1 MPRGSIS
8 RQRQQNSN
16 TTPQLLRYRRH
27 QVETVIN
34 VDSWLRKLGL
44 YGSFS
49 FMSAADNTEWKSRVC
64 IGFKPPTWISS
75 KSIAVDLQ
83 FSRAGFLG
91 EGIQIL
97 PGSIRLQN
105 QVPLTSPFMTACS
118 SGDVKLIA
126 QHLTEESGQLGDRA
140 ICCGKTPLLE
150 RST

>member
-16 TTPQLLRYRRH
+16 TTPQLLRYRCH
-27 QVETVIN
+27 QETVIN

-75 KSIAVDLQ
+75 KSIAFDLQ
-83 FSRAGFLG
+83 FARAEFLG
-91 EGIQIL
+91 EGIHIL

-126 QHLTEESGQLGDRA
+126 QHLTEGYGQPGDRA
-140 ICCGKTPLLE
+140 ICCGKTPLLVN
-150 RST
+150 ST